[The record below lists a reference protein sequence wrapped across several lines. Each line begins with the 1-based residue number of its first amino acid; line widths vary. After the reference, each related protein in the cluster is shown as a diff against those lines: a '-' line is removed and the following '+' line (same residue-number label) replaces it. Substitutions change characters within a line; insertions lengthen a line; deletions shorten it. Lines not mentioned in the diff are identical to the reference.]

1 MALDEAAFGGDP
13 QYQPRASRGK
23 LRFLTYPFK
32 FFFRLLK
39 RSLAG
44 VIRTL
49 AFHPV
54 SSLLVVILVAAVAF
68 LGYQDAGGGKLRLG
82 SSGGPS
88 VADGNL
94 PPSPAAE
101 DFIKGQTTF
110 NAALLWQSFSDD
122 LKRQLTQRGT
132 NQQSLQRQLDQRKQ
146 AGSKVD
152 QVQYVGG
159 VQAADGTRL
168 FMYSLTIQAPNR
180 QGAAENHYVL
190 TVDQTDK
197 IIKVE

>member
-1 MALDEAAFGGDP
+1 MALDEAAFGGNP
-13 QYQPRASRGK
+13 QYQQRARRGK
-23 LRFLTYPFK
+23 LRFLTLPFR
-32 FFFRLLK
+32 FSFRLFK
-39 RSLAG
+39 RSVAG
-44 VIRTL
+44 TIRTL

-54 SSLLVVILVAAVAF
+54 SSLLVVILAVAVGF
-68 LGYQDAGGGKLRLG
+68 LGYQDATGGRLRLG
-82 SSGGPS
+82 GGGGPVS
-88 VADGNL
+88 DGNL

-110 NAALLWQSFSDD
+110 NAALMWSSFSDD
-122 LKRQLTQRGT
+122 LKRQLSSRGT

-168 FMYSLTIQAPNR
+168 FMYVLTIQAPNQ

-197 IIKVE
+197 IVKVE

>member
-1 MALDEAAFGGDP
+1 MALDEAAFGGNP
-13 QYQPRASRGK
+13 QYPRRASGGK
-23 LRFLTYPFK
+23 FRFVTYPFK
-32 FFFRLLK
+32 FFFRLFK
-39 RSLAG
+39 RSMAG

-49 AFHPV
+49 AFHPI
-54 SSLLVVILVAAVAF
+54 SSLLVVLLIAAVGV
-68 LGYQDAGGGKLRLG
+68 LGYEDYSGGKLRLG
-82 SSGGPS
+82 PGGGGS
-88 VADGNL
+88 TADVL

-110 NAALLWQSFSDD
+110 NAALMWQSFSDD
-122 LKRQLTQRGT
+122 LKKQLSQRGT

-146 AGSKVD
+146 TGSKVD

-168 FMYSLTIQAPNR
+168 FMYSLTIQAPNQ